1 MNAVMDQ
8 RLLAEFVLGTITT
21 LPSGPPIGQYLTL
34 DQAESI
40 INDTIDYVGRYSD
53 AAAYKYLLGH
63 RHRLAISLTFISI
76 AETDH
81 ASFLDVG
88 CYGYMGFWA
97 WRHLGYRHVEGI
109 ELLTETRNESLVRQV
124 KVKDDQLDLTVHNF
138 DITAPDWPLQESYNT
153 VLFLATSRRKI
164 DVSGRVVNILP

>member
-1 MNAVMDQ
+1 
-8 RLLAEFVLGTITT
+8 
-21 LPSGPPIGQYLTL
+21 
-34 DQAESI
+34 
-40 INDTIDYVGRYSD
+40 
-53 AAAYKYLLGH
+53 
-63 RHRLAISLTFISI
+63 
-76 AETDH
+76 
-81 ASFLDVG
+81 
-88 CYGYMGFWA
+88 MGFWA